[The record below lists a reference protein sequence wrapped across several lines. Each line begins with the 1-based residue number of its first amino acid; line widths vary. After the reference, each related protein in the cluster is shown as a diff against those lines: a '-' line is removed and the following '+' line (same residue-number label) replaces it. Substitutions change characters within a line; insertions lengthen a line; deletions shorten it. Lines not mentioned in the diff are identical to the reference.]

1 MSEKSPKTTILS
13 ADLDRIPSGEALIWV
28 PTIDNVIQVRDE
40 LPPDCGETALYVMSS
55 RKIIAVGRTDG
66 EPMQAQILRE
76 TPLDDSEENFV
87 TMPFDIFK
95 EGNEEI
101 PFIKKGNEFVDGEN
115 IGRWSVWLAHSSEMV
130 TPFVEMI
137 GPAVL
142 AAHHQKNLD

>member
-1 MSEKSPKTTILS
+1 MSGNFRKTTILS
-13 ADLDRIPSGEALIWV
+13 PELDRMPSGEALIWV

-40 LPPDCGETALYVMSS
+40 LPYDCGETGLYVVHN
-55 RKIIAVGRTDG
+55 RRGVTVGRTDG

-76 TPLDDSEENFV
+76 TPLDDSEQNFV

-101 PFIKKGNEFVDGEN
+101 PFIKKGKEFVDGKN
-115 IGRWSVWLAHSSEMV
+115 VGRWSVWLAHSAEMV
-130 TPFVEMI
+130 SPFVEMI

-142 AAHHQKNLD
+142 AAHHQKSLD